1 MLNTLKGLNKKIE
14 IELLNINYINEEVCV
29 NPRISEFYYRNF
41 YICKMGSNE
50 YMKLS
55 FDEQISIFK
64 NNLKEIILNNNL
76 DFPIEYLE
84 FIKNTDKY
92 KNLYNKNILCLLND
106 NKIRLFYYNTF
117 INIDDIE
124 ENKFNYEEIINNYEK
139 VKLQYEIVYL
149 KLNNMNMYNINDIN
163 KVFYEN
169 KYCVIFIENI
179 ENLIPNTKLIVCNN
193 DSELAKNVEQINQHH
208 SIYII
213 KNSFCYD
220 TIPTIKTYKFFKD
233 IDTSQIT
240 YFDSGIYTN
249 IPYFKNKWTSNNIN
263 YNTVNHN
270 LLNYDL
276 TNCLDYE
283 TFCSMNNLDPNK
295 KLAVWYINSHCFIH
309 YTFRNEYY
317 EGDLYLFENF
327 KTIKLIFSKLG
338 YNLIIKEHRKKEK
351 RIKYYLDYINEFDD
365 TFSIFSKN
373 NATDLITHYN
383 SYIKPYIDICKEL
396 YPNIINNKYEK
407 EIFKYS
413 DIALIGSNTS
423 VVNILYSFGCKCLF
437 LRNSINNFDNNNST
451 CNKPVIKKN
460 TNLIEKYIGTWTE
473 SYKLNY
479 DDCIEKIIERNG
491 LKFDYKGKNI
501 THNDLLY
508 GISVET
514 FEFHKNNEKYIKDII
529 DYKKDFEYKYDHPY
543 YGNSLTTNYE
553 YFKTVINSFSIIK
566 NKEIYLLIP
575 IRCNSSRLPNKI
587 FLDINDYKIVDILI
601 QRCKKIN
608 NIKDIIILTTNNSCD
623 DKVIKYCDM
632 NGINYFRGSENN
644 VYDRFNKCCKKYNI
658 KHVCRLTSDNPLFD
672 FEYLTNMI
680 NYYKLCNIDYYK
692 TIGGIDGVI
701 EGEIFN
707 IEKLRKYENNF
718 TLEHQEHVTKFINDN
733 KKLFNIEYNLYKDN
747 SNNKLFDEK
756 YYFSSIRLTLDTK
769 EDFNLISNIVNNFK
783 NKIFDVTS
791 KEILL
796 FLEKNKKLLEINNNT
811 YKEENKLD
819 FLKKLNMFP

>member
-1 MLNTLKGLNKKIE
+1 MLNIIKGLNKNILSN
-14 IELLNINYINEEVCV
+14 ILNVSYISEEVCV

-76 DFPIEYLE
+76 EFPIEYME

-92 KNLYNKNILCLLND
+92 KNLYNKNILCVLND
-106 NKIRLFYYNTF
+106 KIKLFYYNTF
-117 INIDDIE
+117 INICDFE
-124 ENKFNYEEIINNYEK
+124 ENKFNYEEIVTNYEK

-179 ENLIPNTKLIVCNN
+179 ENLIANTKLIVCNN
-193 DSELAKNVEQINQHH
+193 DSEFAKNAEQIIKNH

-220 TIPTIKTYKFFKD
+220 SIPTDLSYKFFKN

-240 YFDSGIYTN
+240 YFDSGFHTN

-263 YNTVNHN
+263 YSNVKHN

-295 KLAVWYINSHCFIH
+295 KLAIWYINSLFFIYKPFH
-309 YTFRNEYY
+309 DEYY

-327 KTIKLIFSKLG
+327 KTIKTIFSKLG

-365 TFSIFSKN
+365 TFSSFSEN
-373 NATDLITHYN
+373 NATNLINIFNVH
-383 SYIKPYIDICKEL
+383 IKPYTDKCKEL

-423 VVNILYSFGCKCLF
+423 VANILYSFGCKCLF
-437 LRNSINNFDNNNST
+437 LRNSINNLDNNNSI
-451 CNKPVIKKN
+451 CNKPVIEKN
-460 TNLIEKYIGTWTE
+460 TNKIGTWTE
-473 SYKLNY
+473 SYKLNFN
-479 DDCIEKIIERNG
+479 DCIEKIIERNG

-543 YGNSLTTNYE
+543 YGNSFITNYE
-553 YFKTVINSFSIIK
+553 YFKTVINFFSNIK

-601 QRCKKIN
+601 QRCKKVN
-608 NIKDIIILTTNNSCD
+608 SIKDIIILTTNNSCD
-623 DKVIKYCDM
+623 DKVLEYCNI
-632 NGINYFRGSENN
+632 NGIKCFRGSECN
-644 VYDRFNKCCKKYNI
+644 VYDRFNKCCEKYNI

-672 FEYLTNMI
+672 FEYLSNMI
-680 NYYKLCNIDYYK
+680 NYYKLYDIDYYK
-692 TIGGIDGVI
+692 TIGGIDGII

-707 IEKLRKYENNF
+707 IEKLREYENNF
-718 TLEHQEHVTKFINDN
+718 TPEEQEHVTKFIINN
-733 KKLFNIEYNLYKDN
+733 NNLFNIEYNIYKDH
-747 SNNKLFDEK
+747 STNKLFDEK
-756 YYFSSIRLTLDTK
+756 YYFSYIRLTLDTK
-769 EDFNLISNIVNNFK
+769 EDFNLISNIVDNFK
-783 NKIFDVTS
+783 DEIFNVTS
-791 KEILL
+791 EDILV
-796 FLEKNKKLLEINNNT
+796 FLENNKDLLNINDNI
-811 YKEENKLD
+811 YKEENKID
-819 FLKKLNMFP
+819 FLKKKYKLFKFI

>member
-1 MLNTLKGLNKKIE
+1 MYYGLYIHILNSMLNTLKGLNKKIQ
-14 IELLNINYINEEVCV
+14 IELLNINYIKEEVCV

-55 FDEQISIFK
+55 FDEQISILK

-76 DFPIEYLE
+76 EFPIEYLE

-92 KNLYNKNILCLLND
+92 KNLYNKNILCVFND
-106 NKIRLFYYNTF
+106 KIKLFYYNTF
-117 INIDDIE
+117 INICEFE
-124 ENKFNYEEIINNYEK
+124 ENKFNYEEIMDNYEK

-149 KLNNMNMYNINDIN
+149 KLKNLNMYNINDIN

-193 DSELAKNVEQINQHH
+193 DSESAKNVEQINQNH

-220 TIPTIKTYKFFKD
+220 TIPTYQTYKFFKN

-263 YNTVNHN
+263 YNIVKHN

-283 TFCSMNNLDPNK
+283 KFCSMNNLDPNK
-295 KLAVWYINSHCFIH
+295 KLAVWYINSLWFIH
-309 YTFRNEYY
+309 VAFRNEYY

-327 KTIKLIFSKLG
+327 KTIKSIFSKLG

-365 TFSIFSKN
+365 TFSIFNEKIQGNNKN
-373 NATDLITHYN
+373 QYYN
-383 SYIKPYIDICKEL
+383 NVKPYLDKCKEL
-396 YPNIINNKYEK
+396 YPNIINNEYEK

-413 DIALIGSNTS
+413 DVALIGSNTS
-423 VVNILYSFGCKCLF
+423 IANILYSFECKCLF
-437 LRNSINNFDNNNST
+437 LRNSLNKLNNNSI
-451 CNKPVIKKN
+451 CNKPIIEKN
-460 TNLIEKYIGTWTE
+460 TNKIGTWTE

-501 THNDLLY
+501 TYNDLLY
-508 GISVET
+508 GVSVET

-543 YGNSLTTNYE
+543 YGNSLITNYD
-553 YFKTVINSFSIIK
+553 FFNKIIK
-566 NKEIYLLIP
+566 TKFNKKQI
-575 IRCNSSRLPNKI
+575 
-587 FLDINDYKIVDILI
+587 IVI
-601 QRCKKIN
+601 
-608 NIKDIIILTTNNSCD
+608 
-623 DKVIKYCDM
+623 
-632 NGINYFRGSENN
+632 INYHIHKCAGS
-644 VYDRFNKCCKKYNI
+644 
-658 KHVCRLTSDNPLFD
+658 T
-672 FEYLTNMI
+672 I
-680 NYYKLCNIDYYK
+680 NH
-692 TIGGIDGVI
+692 
-701 EGEIFN
+701 F
-707 IEKLRKYENNF
+707 F
-718 TLEHQEHVTKFINDN
+718 
-733 KKLFNIEYNLYKDN
+733 
-747 SNNKLFDEK
+747 
-756 YYFSSIRLTLDTK
+756 
-769 EDFNLISNIVNNFK
+769 
-783 NKIFDVTS
+783 
-791 KEILL
+791 
-796 FLEKNKKLLEINNNT
+796 
-811 YKEENKLD
+811 
-819 FLKKLNMFP
+819 

>member
-1 MLNTLKGLNKKIE
+1 MLNINKSLNKKIILE
-14 IELLNINYINEEVCV
+14 ILNFNFINEEVCV
-29 NPRISEFYYRNF
+29 NPRISEFYYKNF
-41 YICKMGSNE
+41 YICKMGSPE

-55 FDEQISIFK
+55 FNEQIIIFK
-64 NNLKEIILNNNL
+64 NKLKEIIVNNKL
-76 DFPIEYLE
+76 EFPIEYIQ
-84 FIKNTDKY
+84 FILDTDKY
-92 KNLYNKNILCLLND
+92 KSLYNKNILYLLND

-117 INIDDIE
+117 INICEFE
-124 ENKFNYEEIINNYEK
+124 ENKFNYEEIMNNYEK

-149 KLNNMNMYNINDIN
+149 KLNNMNMYNVNDIN

-169 KYCVIFIENI
+169 NYCVIFIENI

-193 DSELAKNVEQINQHH
+193 DSELAKNIEEINKNH

-220 TIPTIKTYKFFKD
+220 TIPTNQTYKFFKN
-233 IDTSQIT
+233 IDTSHIT

-263 YNTVNHN
+263 YNTVKHN

-283 TFCSMNNLDPNK
+283 TFCSMNKLDPNK
-295 KLAVWYINSHCFIH
+295 KLAVWYINSIGYIH
-309 YTFRNEYY
+309 LAFQNEYY
-317 EGDLYLFENF
+317 EGDLYLFDNF
-327 KTIKLIFSKLG
+327 KTIKSIFTKLG

-365 TFSIFSKN
+365 TFSIFNEKIQLVLKN
-373 NATDLITHYN
+373 AYYN
-383 SYIKPYIDICKEL
+383 YIKPYLDKYKEL
-396 YPNIINNKYEK
+396 YPNIIDNKYEK

-413 DIALIGSNTS
+413 DLALIGSNTS
-423 VVNILYSFGCKCLF
+423 VANILYSFGCKCLF
-437 LRNSINNFDNNNST
+437 LKNSINNLDNKSF
-451 CNKPVIKKN
+451 CNEEVIKN
-460 TNLIEKYIGTWTE
+460 NLIPSWIE
-473 SYKLNY
+473 SYKINY
-479 DDCIEKIIERNG
+479 DDCIEKIIDRNG
-491 LKFDYKGKNI
+491 LKFDYKGKYI

-514 FEFHKNNEKYIKDII
+514 FEFHKNNEKYIKDILN
-529 DYKKDFEYKYDHPY
+529 YKKDFEYKYDHPY

-553 YFKTVINSFSIIK
+553 YFKTVISSFPIIK

-608 NIKDIIILTTNNSCD
+608 NVKDIIILTTNNTCD
-623 DKVIKYCDM
+623 DKVLDYCNI
-632 NGINYFRGSENN
+632 NGINCFRGSEDN

-680 NYYKLCNIDYYK
+680 NYYKLCDIDYYK
-692 TIGGIDGVI
+692 TIGGIDGII

-707 IEKLRKYENNF
+707 IDKLREYENNF
-718 TLEHQEHVTKFINDN
+718 TPEEQEHVTKFIINN
-733 KKLFNIEYNLYKDN
+733 NYLFNIKYNIYNDH

-756 YYFSSIRLTLDTK
+756 YYFSYIRLTLDTK
-769 EDFNLISNIVNNFK
+769 EDFKLIGNIVDNFK
-783 NKIFDVTS
+783 NKIFNVIS
-791 KEILL
+791 KDILL
-796 FLEKNKKLLEINNNT
+796 FLENNEDLLNINDNI
-811 YKEENKLD
+811 YKEENKID
-819 FLKKLNMFP
+819 FLKKLNVLLQNLN

>member
-1 MLNTLKGLNKKIE
+1 MLKELNNFLLEK
-14 IELLNINYINEEVCV
+14 LLNINYIDEEVCI
-29 NPRISEFYYRNF
+29 NPRISEFYYKYF
-41 YICKMGSNE
+41 FICKMGNEE

-64 NNLKEIILNNNL
+64 NNLKEIILKNNL

-84 FIKNTDKY
+84 FIKNIDKY
-92 KNLYNKNILCLLND
+92 KNLYNKNILCVFND
-106 NKIRLFYYNTF
+106 KIKLFYYNTF
-117 INIDDIE
+117 INISEFE
-124 ENKFNYEEIINNYEK
+124 ENKFNYEEIMNNYEK

-149 KLNNMNMYNINDIN
+149 KLNNLNMYNINDIN

-179 ENLIPNTKLIVCNN
+179 ENLISNKKLIVCNN
-193 DSELAKNVEQINQHH
+193 DSELAKNIEQINKNH

-220 TIPTIKTYKFFKD
+220 TIPTEQTYKFFND

-240 YFDSGIYTN
+240 YFDSGIYIN
-249 IPYFKNKWTSNNIN
+249 IPYFKNKWTSKNIN
-263 YNTVNHN
+263 YNTVKHN

-276 TNCLDYE
+276 SNCLDYKS
-283 TFCSMNNLDPNK
+283 FCSINNLDSNK

-309 YTFRNEYY
+309 FTFRNEYY

-327 KTIKLIFSKLG
+327 KTIKSIFSKLG

-373 NATDLITHYN
+373 NATYLSMNYN
-383 SYIKPYIDICKEL
+383 GHIKPHIDKCKEL
-396 YPNIINNKYEK
+396 YPNIIDNKYEK

-437 LRNSINNFDNNNST
+437 LRNSLNKLNNSI
-451 CNKPVIKKN
+451 CNKPCKAVINNHEGKV
-460 TNLIEKYIGTWTE
+460 LIKSWIE
-473 SYKLNY
+473 SYKIGF

-491 LKFDYKGKNI
+491 LKFNYKGKNI

-508 GISVET
+508 GISVQT
-514 FEFHKNNEKYIKDII
+514 FEFDKNNEKFIKDII

-543 YGNSLTTNYE
+543 YGNSFITNYE
-553 YFKTVINSFSIIK
+553 YFNTIINYFSIVK
-566 NKEIYLLIP
+566 NNKEVYLLIP

-601 QRCKKIN
+601 QRCKKVN

-623 DKVIKYCDM
+623 DKVLEYCNI
-632 NGINYFRGSENN
+632 NGIKCFRGSECN
-644 VYDRFNKCCKKYNI
+644 VYDRFNKCCEKYNI

-672 FEYLTNMI
+672 FEYLSNMI
-680 NYYKLCNIDYYK
+680 NYYKLCDIDYYK

-707 IEKLRKYENNF
+707 IEKLREYENNF
-718 TLEHQEHVTKFINDN
+718 TPEEQEHVTKFITGNN
-733 KKLFNIEYNLYKDN
+733 NLFNIEYNIYKDH
-747 SNNKLFDEK
+747 STNKLFDEK
-756 YYFSSIRLTLDTK
+756 YYFSYIRLTLDTK
-769 EDFNLISNIVNNFK
+769 EDLILISNIVDNFK
-783 NKIFDVTS
+783 DEIFNVTS
-791 KEILL
+791 KDILV
-796 FLEKNKKLLEINNNT
+796 FLENNKDLLNINDNI
-811 YKEENKLD
+811 YKEENKID
-819 FLKKLNMFP
+819 FLKKIQTF